1 MYKRI
6 MVAIDENF
14 ATGKVLSTAVELT
27 RLFQSQLLICY
38 ALDETIFAQKR
49 GAVMLS
55 HSVGEVEQA
64 LRSGA
69 QEFLDKAVDMGH
81 AAGVEAET
89 RIVESEVKSVPEML
103 AEAASAWNADLL
115 VAGTHGHRGVER
127 FFVGSVGEKLVR
139 TLRTSLLLVRN
150 D

>member
-27 RLFQSQLLICY
+27 RLFKSQLLICY
-38 ALDETIFAQKR
+38 ALDETIFAQKM
-49 GAVMLS
+49 GEIMLS
-55 HSVGEVEQA
+55 NSIGEVERA
-64 LRSGA
+64 LRIGV
-69 QEFLDKAVDMGH
+69 QEFLDQAVDMAH

-89 RIVESEVKSVPEML
+89 RIVESEVKQVPQML
-103 AEAASAWNADLL
+103 AEAAKAWQADLL

-139 TLRTSLLLVRN
+139 TLHTSLLLVRN